1 MGNINASL
9 MGQMMF
15 VFILLITLISYFLG
29 KKKTTTPKMTT
40 LIGFLLAFIPP
51 LGLIYIAFLVLKD
64 DVEKE

>member
-15 VFILLITLISYFLG
+15 AFILLITLISYFLG